1 MQETT
6 SGAQGGAKTTLFR
19 TRNAAPATRVEVA
32 TFAAGCFWGVE
43 DEFRKTKGVLAT
55 AVGYSGGRT
64 KSPTYEAV
72 CNGDT
77 GHAEAVRVEYDP
89 SVVTYAQLVELFWSI
104 HDPTTPNR
112 QGPDYGEQYRSVIFY
127 HSEEQKA
134 QAIAS
139 RDRLAKSGE
148 LPAKIVTEIIP
159 AAEFTN
165 AEGYHQQYVE
175 KGGAA
180 SCHRRR
186 PRPVL

>member
-6 SGAQGGAKTTLFR
+6 PNAPTPVKSALFR
-19 TRNAAPATRVEVA
+19 TKHAGVAARTEMA

-55 AVGYSGGRT
+55 AVGYTGGTT
-64 KSPTYEAV
+64 KSPSYEQV
-72 CNGDT
+72 CYGDT

-89 SVVTYAQLVELFWSI
+89 TVVTFDQLVELFWSI
-104 HDPTTPNR
+104 HDPTTLNY
-112 QGPDYGEQYRSVIFY
+112 QGPDYGDQYRSAIFY
-127 HSEEQKA
+127 HSEQQKQ
-134 QAIAS
+134 QATVS

-148 LPAKIVTEIIP
+148 LNRPIVTQIVP
-159 AAEFTN
+159 AVEFTL